1 MNKSLKEFILESMIL
16 ESNDPTNARTDV
28 QEIFTMIIFSM
39 FASGH
44 FRKINDK
51 VTFKEIVIDKAYSY
65 LNQEDN
71 TNTESD
77 KSLSILYDIIEK
89 VNTKLKNINFK
100 ETLKI
105 ILSNKKWAYSYFF
118 QMEIFSRLLR
128 NKIEKN
134 GIENYSIVQHNSCI
148 SIPLSVGSGVEICEN
163 KSLVERVSSY
173 LDACMSNNM
182 LVSKKKDKVLK
193 ADIYIVNENRTKAA
207 FQSLSINSDIDSV
220 YKEIEMWNKL
230 VEDNVLFP
238 ISIKQIINNTQYF
251 EINSKNK
258 LSYKPPIGNPI
269 KNIKFKPISDEYKY
283 ELSALENILKAI
295 KKPENED
302 NEKYITDINNISDS
316 YKDKIEELYNTITST
331 GEDKVFD
338 ITSEITV
345 QTTLHSGT
353 KKSTHDYKLS
363 IKSNSISNDD
373 IVKAPWRCLSPGVTA
388 ELGERGGTANMG
400 KLIDYIKSLTRNTNS
415 GPINQANDNFEKT
428 FEEIFSFKPS
438 VREHDIYKFI
448 DANFEYFK
456 NTLEKW
462 REIFKDKNNSISDEV
477 VFVIGYLVKWYRVVN
492 RQIAI
497 YNDLFSIARQRHPEN
512 LQLGFAETICGGVID
527 AWGQNPVSL
536 PVYVFHR
543 L

>member
-16 ESNDPTNARTDV
+16 ENNDPTNAKTDV
-28 QEIFTMIIFSM
+28 QETFTMIIFSM

-44 FRKINDK
+44 FTEIENAKK
-51 VTFKEIVIDKAYSY
+51 FKEIVIDKAYSY

-89 VNTKLKNINFK
+89 VNTRLTHFKN
-100 ETLKI
+100 TLKGV
-105 ILSNKKWAYSYFF
+105 LGDKTWAQSYFF
-118 QMEIFSRLLR
+118 QMEIFSKLLR

-134 GIENYSIVQHNSCI
+134 GIENYSIVQHNSGI
-148 SIPLSVGSGVEICEN
+148 SIPLSVNSGVEIYKNE
-163 KSLVERVSSY
+163 SLVKRVSSY
-173 LDACMSNNM
+173 LDACMYNNM

-193 ADIYIVNENRTKAA
+193 ADIYIVDENAINDA
-207 FQSLSINSDIDSV
+207 FQSSGINTDMDSI

-230 VEDNVLFP
+230 VEEKALFP
-238 ISIKQIINNTQYF
+238 ISIKKIKNNTQYF
-251 EINSKNK
+251 EINSNNK
-258 LSYKPPIGNPI
+258 LSYKPPKNNPI
-269 KNIKFKPISDEYKY
+269 ENIKFKPISDEYEY

-316 YKDKIEELYNTITST
+316 DKRKIKELYNTIRIK
-331 GEDKVFD
+331 GKDKVFD
-338 ITSEITV
+338 LTSEITV
-345 QTTLHSGT
+345 KTTLLSGRRR
-353 KKSTHDYKLS
+353 STHDYKLS
-363 IKSNSISNDD
+363 IKSNSISNDS
-373 IVKAPWRCLSPGVTA
+373 IVKEPWRCLSPGVTA
-388 ELGERGGTANMG
+388 EVSEAGGTANMG
-400 KLIDYIKSLTRNTNS
+400 KLIDYIESLTRNSNS
-415 GPINQANDNFEKT
+415 GQINPANDNFEKT
-428 FEEIFSFKPS
+428 FEQIFSFKPS
-438 VREHDIYKFI
+438 VREHGIYKFI
-448 DANFEYFK
+448 GVNFEYFK
-456 NTLEKW
+456 NTLKKW
-462 REIFKDKNNSISDEV
+462 KVILKDKNNSISDEV
-477 VFVIGYLVKWYRVVN
+477 VFVIGYLVKWYCVVN